1 MIPSPDIKRILFN
14 GPIDETQL
22 KEFLFEINFNHGGF
36 NEIHWLNTPG
46 PIYTTYTDNC
56 GTGQVEAINN
66 VGGDIEYREI
76 IFKQPFTK
84 NELKETLVAA
94 YVDPSDAYFYDG
106 NENWTKELII
116 NWWSKSDVRIACIL
130 ELYYR
135 EINVPEADEPSDEAI
150 EPIPE
155 NYKNWLDFYQNG
167 MKEYLEWYIFRLCG
181 QQMELNDLHIDWS
194 RKADFDKLLNVRET
208 TDR

>member
-22 KEFLFEINFNHGGF
+22 KVFLIQLNFNQGSF
-36 NEIHWLNTPG
+36 NKIHWLNTPG
-46 PIYTTYTDNC
+46 PIYTTCTDNS
-56 GTGQVEAINN
+56 GTGQAEATNN
-66 VGGDIEYREI
+66 IGGDDKYHEI

-84 NELKETLVAA
+84 EELKETLVAA
-94 YVDPSDAYFYDG
+94 YTGSSDAYFYDG

-116 NWWSKSDVRIACIL
+116 DWWSKSEERIACIL
-130 ELYYR
+130 ELYYK
-135 EINVPEADEPSDEAI
+135 ELNLPEVPDELSFGDI
-150 EPIPE
+150 EPIPV

-167 MKEYLEWYIFRLCG
+167 MKEYLEWYIFKLCG

-194 RKADFDKLLNVRET
+194 KKEDFDKLVDEREV
-208 TDR
+208 